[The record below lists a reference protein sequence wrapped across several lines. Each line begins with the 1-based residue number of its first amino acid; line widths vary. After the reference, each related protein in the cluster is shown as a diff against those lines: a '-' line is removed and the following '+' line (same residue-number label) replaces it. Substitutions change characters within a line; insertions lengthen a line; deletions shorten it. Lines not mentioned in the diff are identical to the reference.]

1 VGIVRGGADIFT
13 GSRSRVFTIGYCSST
28 DEEKKGDADEEV
40 SLADLAAPHLPD
52 PKRQRAK
59 LIAKK

>member
-1 VGIVRGGADIFT
+1 MRRTSSSTPQPTRIKIELAF
-13 GSRSRVFTIGYCSST
+13 FCSST
-28 DEEKKGDADEEV
+28 DEEKEGDADEEV